1 MTKKLNVGHFS
12 PSSSERFDSINAKV
26 CFFIYV
32 YRQIIQNQFTEQ
44 QIGKRANL
52 N

>member
-1 MTKKLNVGHFS
+1 MLVTFLLVVLKDLTLY
-12 PSSSERFDSINAKV
+12 AKV